1 MFSSKSNFVSRFLN
15 LIPLLILLFLAF
27 SETDFNF
34 EKLSFLSFNL
44 IYILIFYWVL
54 KNPDILS
61 YGFIFLAGIINDVV
75 VGLPIGVSSITYLIL
90 AGFAAYIRYLTVQPS
105 LIYDW
110 IVFLPSIAVT
120 NSVYFYILRIFFNTD
135 INYITLALNTGIT
148 ILFYPVIGILFNF
161 FANRIIKERNV

>member
-1 MFSSKSNFVSRFLN
+1 MRTSKSNFISRFLSF
-15 LIPLLILLFLAF
+15 IPLLILFFLAF

-54 KNPDILS
+54 KNPDILG

-75 VGLPIGVSSITYLIL
+75 VGLPIGISSVTYLIL
-90 AGFAAYIRYLTVQPS
+90 AGFAAYLRYLTVQPS

-110 IVFLPSIAVT
+110 IIFVPSIAVT
-120 NSVYFYILRIFFNTD
+120 NSIYFYVLRIFFDTD
-135 INYITLALNTGIT
+135 INYIVLLVNTGVT
-148 ILFYPVIGILFNF
+148 ILFYPVIGILFTF
-161 FANRIIKERNV
+161 LAIIIKEKNV